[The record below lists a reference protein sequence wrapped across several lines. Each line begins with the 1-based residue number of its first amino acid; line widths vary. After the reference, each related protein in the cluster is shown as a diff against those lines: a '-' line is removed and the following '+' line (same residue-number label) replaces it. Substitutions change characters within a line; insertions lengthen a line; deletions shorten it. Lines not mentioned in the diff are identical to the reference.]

1 MSTDNVR
8 SVMRS
13 FSDEKSCPILYA
25 SSYSAY
31 SKLSLDKEGSHGARV
46 IDGFEAQNNF
56 LKDRLVDLLR
66 CFRERNEC
74 AIIEGVHL
82 SISSMLKLVKELS
95 VSDDNQSFL
104 VIPFLVFISNS
115 GKHAERFAIRAK
127 YMTLEPRQNKYIDQF
142 NNIRIIQEYLC
153 SEADKAII
161 PKIDNTNVDKSIAL
175 IQETVL
181 NYLLRMDC
189 TNTEDSDLSLLHSS
203 FTAAIDRYGW
213 KSKEMAKRLR
223 SKLNGGEQ
231 HETESSGRQRSLT
244 LPMTAHSVKFN
255 NLNASA
261 VKEMEE
267 ILMSLSENLEG
278 LGSLDS

>member
-1 MSTDNVR
+1 
-8 SVMRS
+8 
-13 FSDEKSCPILYA
+13 
-25 SSYSAY
+25 
-31 SKLSLDKEGSHGARV
+31 
-46 IDGFEAQNNF
+46 
-56 LKDRLVDLLR
+56 
-66 CFRERNEC
+66 
-74 AIIEGVHL
+74 
-82 SISSMLKLVKELS
+82 
-95 VSDDNQSFL
+95 
-104 VIPFLVFISNS
+104 
-115 GKHAERFAIRAK
+115 
-127 YMTLEPRQNKYIDQF
+127 MTLEPRQNKYIDQF

-231 HETESSGRQRSLT
+231 HETESSRRQRSLT